1 MPTLRELEEA
11 LANQP
16 PDEGEQEQEPRSLSR
31 LSPDAMLYSFERDTA
46 PLAIRDTLRAVLA
59 EARATTRLAR
69 WTLAVATLA
78 LFCAAAGIAVT
89 LLA

>member
-1 MPTLRELEEA
+1 M
-11 LANQP
+11 
-16 PDEGEQEQEPRSLSR
+16 
-31 LSPDAMLYSFERDTA
+31 
-46 PLAIRDTLRAVLA
+46 RDTLLAVLA

-78 LFCAAAGIAVT
+78 LLGTVAGIAVT

>member
-1 MPTLRELEEA
+1 LGGLDIRQVA
-11 LANQP
+11 VVSQS
-16 PDEGEQEQEPRSLSR
+16 RR
-31 LSPDAMLYSFERDTA
+31 LSHSGVSLAFHSFEQDTA
-46 PLAIRDTLRAVLA
+46 PLVMRDTLLAVLA

-78 LFCAAAGIAVT
+78 LLGTVAGIAVT